1 MPTGAPLD
9 ADIILAATEEVLRR
23 HGPAKA
29 TVVDVARALGVSHTA
44 VYKHFPS
51 KQALREA
58 VTRRWLSR
66 DRDTL
71 AAIAGDT
78 QVPPPRRL
86 RAWLAAML
94 AAKQA
99 KARDDPELFA
109 AYRILAAEHS
119 GAAADHVAD
128 LLRQLQAILADG
140 TADGTFAAID
150 PAAAAH
156 AVFDATTRFHHPAL
170 AAEWQAPGVEKELD
184 AVCTLLLDGLAALG
198 GALDDLGFDEEDHP
212 VGVVLVRGT
221 GVLHREAVDDLP
233 GRVALDL
240 AGDPAP
246 DVRHRERLR
255 VVGHR
260 YRHPRVGD
268 HVPGLARPRP
278 GLERHLIPHHADP
291 DRHVVRRAVG
301 QDRGQVRHVGP
312 VKQPSDAVT
321 EFHHRMSLPLCRQD
335 CGQAEGGRP
344 ADGYLRCCVACHALC
359 NDF

>member
-99 KARDDPELFA
+99 KARD
-109 AYRILAAEHS
+109 
-119 GAAADHVAD
+119 HVAD

-170 AAEWQAPGVEKELD
+170 AAEWQAPGVEAALD
-184 AVCTLLLDGLAALG
+184 AVCTLLLNGLAA
-198 GALDDLGFDEEDHP
+198 
-212 VGVVLVRGT
+212 
-221 GVLHREAVDDLP
+221 
-233 GRVALDL
+233 
-240 AGDPAP
+240 
-246 DVRHRERLR
+246 
-255 VVGHR
+255 
-260 YRHPRVGD
+260 
-268 HVPGLARPRP
+268 
-278 GLERHLIPHHADP
+278 
-291 DRHVVRRAVG
+291 
-301 QDRGQVRHVGP
+301 
-312 VKQPSDAVT
+312 
-321 EFHHRMSLPLCRQD
+321 
-335 CGQAEGGRP
+335 
-344 ADGYLRCCVACHALC
+344 
-359 NDF
+359 